1 MTPPTDPPPF
11 PACRHRRRR
20 AAATAGRLTWLAG
33 EPFRLFFPAGLLWSL
48 IGVLLWPLFYAG
60 ELSFHPGIAHARL
73 MIQGFGGALVLGFL
87 GTAGPRMASAPKWT
101 PLELTAL
108 FLIHTA
114 GCLLHLRLRHGA
126 GDLAF
131 LLALG
136 ALMTGLLVRVA
147 RFRREWPPPQLLL
160 ALTGLGCG
168 LVGTLLWLTPDAAA
182 SLPRQRLA
190 NLLVYQGL
198 LLPPVLGIGSFL
210 FPRLLGGSF
219 GEASG
224 STDTRRRLQRALFAS
239 GLLVASFVL
248 EAWDGAR
255 TGPLLRAAAATWYL
269 LTEIRWRRAPGAPPR
284 GSLTAG
290 LFWALGLG
298 LGGLLLMAL
307 LPERRLA
314 VSHLLYAGGFGL
326 LMLVVASRVV
336 FGHSGELEGFAQRG
350 WRPRLLLFLAV
361 LATLTRA
368 TADFFPAILIS
379 HHRYAAWTWVAVV
392 LFWLV
397 WQRRRL
403 GQRDTSE

>member
-1 MTPPTDPPPF
+1 MASPTDPPPF

-20 AAATAGRLTWLAG
+20 TTPSSGRLTWLAG

-48 IGVLLWPLFYAG
+48 VGVLLWPLFYAG
-60 ELSFHPGIAHARL
+60 ELTFHPGIAHARL

-101 PLELTAL
+101 PLELIAL
-108 FLIHTA
+108 FLMHSA
-114 GCLLHLRLRHGA
+114 GCLLHLRLQHAA

-136 ALMTGLLVRVA
+136 GLTSGLLVRVA

-168 LVGTLLWLTPDAAA
+168 LVGTLLWLTPDPTA

-210 FPRLLGGSF
+210 FPRLLGGGF
-219 GEASG
+219 GETGA
-224 STDTRRRLQRALFAS
+224 DVRPRLQRALLAS
-239 GLLVASFVL
+239 ALLVASFIL
-248 EAWDGAR
+248 EAWDNAR
-255 TGPLLRAAAATWYL
+255 LGPLLRAGTAAWYL
-269 LTEIRWRRAPGAPPR
+269 LVEIRWRRAPGDAPR
-284 GSLTAG
+284 GSLTTG

-298 LGGLLLMAL
+298 LTGLLLMAL

-314 VSHLLYAGGFGL
+314 VGHLLYAGGFGL

-336 FGHSGELEGFAQRG
+336 FGHSGELDGFAQRG

-368 TADFFPAILIS
+368 SADFFPAILIS
-379 HHRYAAWTWVAVV
+379 HHLYAAWTWAAAT
-392 LFWLV
+392 LFWLL

-403 GQRDTSE
+403 GQRDKSK

>member
-1 MTPPTDPPPF
+1 MNAEPSPF

-20 AAATAGRLTWLAG
+20 PPPASGGLAWLAG

-48 IGVLLWPLFYAG
+48 AGVLLWPLFYAG
-60 ELSFHPGIAHARL
+60 ELHFHPGIAHARL

-101 PLELTAL
+101 ALECLGL
-108 FLIHTA
+108 FLLHST
-114 GCLLHLRLRHGA
+114 GCLLHLGLHYAA

-131 LLALG
+131 LLALTG
-136 ALMTGLLVRVA
+136 LTAGLLVRVA

-168 LVGTLLWLTPDAAA
+168 IAGTLLWLLPNPVA
-182 SLPRQRLA
+182 SLPRQHLA

-210 FPRLLGGSF
+210 FPRLLGGDF
-219 GEASG
+219 GTSD
-224 STDTRRRLQRALFAS
+224 SDLRQRLLRALLAS
-239 GLLVASFVL
+239 GLLVASFML
-248 EAWDGAR
+248 EAWGATR
-255 TGPLLRAAAATWYL
+255 LGPLLRAGTAAWYL
-269 LTEIRWRRAPGAPPR
+269 LVEIRWRRHPGAAPR
-284 GSLTAG
+284 GTLTAG

-298 LGGLLLMAL
+298 LAGLLLTAL

-314 VSHLLYAGGFGL
+314 VGHLLYAGGFGL

-336 FGHSGELEGFAQRG
+336 FGHSGELEGFAERG

-368 TADFFPAILIS
+368 SADFLPAVLIS
-379 HHRYAAWTWVAVV
+379 HHIYAALTWAAVV
-392 LFWLV
+392 LFWLL
-397 WQRRRL
+397 WQGRRL
-403 GQRDTSE
+403 RQRDTSE

>member
-1 MTPPTDPPPF
+1 MASPTDPPPF

-20 AAATAGRLTWLAG
+20 ATPSSGRLTWLAA

-108 FLIHTA
+108 FLVHSA
-114 GCLLHLRLRHGA
+114 GCVLHLRLQHGA

-131 LLALG
+131 LLVLTG
-136 ALMTGLLVRVA
+136 LLVGLLVRVA

-168 LVGTLLWLTPDAAA
+168 LVGTLLWLTPDPAA

-190 NLLVYQGL
+190 NLLVHQGL

-219 GEASG
+219 GEGSG
-224 STDTRRRLQRALFAS
+224 TPDTRRRLQRALLAS
-239 GLLVASFVL
+239 GLLVASFAL

-255 TGPLLRAAAATWYL
+255 SGPLLRAATAAWYL
-269 LTEIRWRRAPGAPPR
+269 LAEIRWRRAPGDAPR
-284 GSLTAG
+284 GTLTAG

-314 VSHLLYAGGFGL
+314 VGHLLYAGGFGL

-336 FGHSGELEGFAQRG
+336 FGHSGELEGFARRG

-379 HHRYAAWTWVAVV
+379 HHIYAAWTWAAAA

-403 GQRDTSE
+403 GQRDSTD

>member
-1 MTPPTDPPPF
+1 MASPTDPPPF

-20 AAATAGRLTWLAG
+20 AATPASRLAWLAG

-48 IGVLLWPLFYAG
+48 VGVLLWPLFHAG
-60 ELSFHPGIAHARL
+60 ELTFHPGIAHARL

-108 FLIHTA
+108 FLIHST
-114 GCLLHLRLRHGA
+114 GCLLHLRLQHAA

-131 LLALG
+131 LLAL
-136 ALMTGLLVRVA
+136 TGLLIGLLMRVA

-168 LVGTLLWLTPDAAA
+168 VIGTLLWLIPDPAA

-190 NLLVYQGL
+190 NLLVHQGL

-219 GEASG
+219 GETGA
-224 STDTRRRLQRALFAS
+224 DIRPRLQRALLAS
-239 GLLVASFVL
+239 ALLIASFIL
-248 EAWDGAR
+248 EAWDHAR
-255 TGPLLRAAAATWYL
+255 LGPLLRAGTATWYL
-269 LTEIRWRRAPGAPPR
+269 LVEIRWRRAPGDAPR
-284 GSLTAG
+284 GSLTTG
-290 LFWALGLG
+290 LFWSLGLG
-298 LGGLLLMAL
+298 LTGLLLMAL

-314 VSHLLYAGGFGL
+314 VGHLLYAGGFGL

-336 FGHSGELEGFAQRG
+336 FGHSGELDGFAQRG

-379 HHRYAAWTWVAVV
+379 HHIYAAWTWAAAA
-392 LFWLV
+392 LFWLL